1 MGALN
6 LSQVLWEERRAL
18 AGAPLEFPP
27 KDKDPATGGSAKL
40 APAQPASEAPPTPA
54 PPPSATS
61 AQASQRSSLSSQG
74 PSLPPTAPVPEQLLE
89 VYRALN
95 ADDRWA
101 LCLSGGGIR
110 SASFALGILQRI
122 AALKVRS
129 KRPDEEPGSAL
140 AQFEYLSTVSG
151 GGYIGSWLS
160 AWLYQER
167 RREKVREKSSA
178 AAAAGAHKTN
188 RSSAPDPVG
197 LLNRRDSR
205 GRLGDHEEAEPISN
219 LRRNSHFLAP
229 SFSSI
234 SPDLWSDVASVL
246 RNLFLNW
253 VLLVPPM
260 ILAVLITKALYFAV
274 IDAQSIK
281 DERMWFLGLMI
292 VPTLCFLVSLSFSF
306 ANRPA
311 RGWINVSQSWF
322 LVCDLAPFLVGAALL
337 VFVLQSPYGLA
348 TLTDVTDKL
357 GFKPGEAEGLRFYVN
372 VVIRGALLGVVFYL
386 ASSLLARVWRRV
398 FGHSARSPRTGTVS
412 PWQRWID
419 LAAWC
424 VAGGAFGLLSAA
436 GLALLWYLNQHGSN
450 ATTAIFACVLGL
462 PWFVMARIVA
472 DVIYIAFAEFLS
484 EVDVGLEFQARSSG
498 IFTLAYIGW
507 LLWFGLVLGAPA
519 AAKWIESSAFVPSLA
534 AGGGIS
540 GLLSVILGAS
550 TKTKAAAEQVSGFR
564 QYLGLNTIAAIA
576 AALFAIILVALLSI
590 GWDAAFRSFEP
601 DASSHMPWTIV
612 LLAGFTLSV
621 LIIAASLVLS
631 INRYSLHSLYRN
643 RLVRAFLGA
652 SRDEKDRDKTKNA
665 FTDFDGRDS
674 PYLQDLWE
682 PGVVPRGARWRPF
695 HVISAALNLVSSKN
709 LAWQERMAAPFTF
722 SPLHCGSGSAA
733 FSDGAYRTTY
743 ARAEQERP
751 YGGAPLGLA
760 LGTAMAISGAAVSP
774 SMGYNSSPGVAFL
787 MALFNVR
794 LGWWLANPRGDNPE
808 YANVKPPFALWPF
821 FMEMFG
827 LTSETRRWVYL
838 TDGGHFENLGLYEMV
853 RRRCRVIVVSD
864 AGCDPDYSFEDL
876 GNALRKIWIDL
887 GVRIDL
893 HGLDLLKKRFKERPT
908 PAEQAPYW
916 AIGDI
921 RYHEAD
927 GGKSQ
932 DGVLLYFKSGLH
944 GTEPMGVLSYAIAHA
959 TFPHETTLNQFFS
972 ESQFESYRT
981 LGYEIAE
988 RAFAS
993 GGGLSAT
1000 ATTGAPPTFLSI
1012 VEKLKGDIRK
1022 GQDGEVADRV
1032 IPALA

>member
-1 MGALN
+1 L
-6 LSQVLWEERRAL
+6 
-18 AGAPLEFPP
+18 P
-27 KDKDPATGGSAKL
+27 
-40 APAQPASEAPPTPA
+40 
-54 PPPSATS
+54 
-61 AQASQRSSLSSQG
+61 
-74 PSLPPTAPVPEQLLE
+74 PPTAPTPEQLLT
-89 VYRALN
+89 VYQALN

-110 SASFALGILQRI
+110 SAAFALGILQRI
-122 AALKVRS
+122 AALEVTS
-129 KRPDEEPGSAL
+129 KRKGEAQGSAL
-140 AQFEYLSTVSG
+140 KQFEYLSTVSG

-160 AWLYQER
+160 AWLFQER
-167 RREKVREKSSA
+167 RREKERRKLIVPPIS
-178 AAAAGAHKTN
+178 GAL
-188 RSSAPDPVG
+188 SESPAPDTVVPA
-197 LLNRRDSR
+197 LNRRESR
-205 GRLGDHEEAEPISN
+205 GLLGDHEEAEPVSN

-253 VLLVPPM
+253 ILLVPPM
-260 ILAVLITKALYFAV
+260 ILAVIVTKALYFAV
-274 IDAQSIK
+274 IDAQNITEENTSAA
-281 DERMWFLGLMI
+281 FLVVMG
-292 VPTLCFLVSLSFSF
+292 VPTLCFLASLSFSV

-311 RGWINVSQSWF
+311 RGWINVSQPRF
-322 LVCDLAPFLVGAALL
+322 LVCDLLPFLFGAALL
-337 VFVLQSPYGLA
+337 VFVLQSPYGLWA
-348 TLTDVTDKL
+348 LTKVTSAL
-357 GFKPGEAEGLRFYVN
+357 GVPFDEKVKGARFYGG
-372 VVIRGALLGVVFYL
+372 VIARGAVLGAVFYSASL
-386 ASSLLARVWRRV
+386 ALAYLWTLV
-398 FGHSARSPRTGTVS
+398 FGKTARPPRTRH
-412 PWQRWID
+412 WQRGID

-424 VAGGAFGLLSAA
+424 VAGAAFGLLGGA
-436 GLALLWYLNQHGSN
+436 GLALLWYFSESGLD
-450 ATTAIFACVLGL
+450 ATSAGFACVLGL
-462 PWFVMARIVA
+462 PWIVLARIIA
-472 DVIYIAFAEFLS
+472 DVIYISVAEFLS

-498 IFTLAYIGW
+498 IFTLAYLGW

-519 AAKWIESSAFVPSLA
+519 AAKWIASSAFVTSLA

-540 GLLSVILGAS
+540 GLLSIILGAS
-550 TKTKAAAEQVSGFR
+550 SKTKAAAEQVSGFR

-590 GWDAAFRSFEP
+590 GCDAAFTAFKP
-601 DASSHMPWTIV
+601 DANGHTPWKIMLLAGIV
-612 LLAGFTLSV
+612 LLV
-621 LIIAASLVLS
+621 LIAAASLVLS

-652 SRDEKDRDKTKNA
+652 SRSEKDRDRTKNA

-674 PYLQDLWE
+674 PYLQQLWE
-682 PGVVPRGARWRPF
+682 PGIVPTGANWRPF

-722 SPLHCGSGSAA
+722 SPLHCGSGSSA
-733 FSDGAYRTTY
+733 FSDGAFRTTY
-743 ARAEQERP
+743 ARAEQPQP
-751 YGGAPLGLA
+751 YGGAPLGLT

-808 YANVKPPFALWPF
+808 YANIKPPFALWPF

-827 LTSETRRWVYL
+827 LTSETRRWIYL

-887 GVRIDL
+887 GVQIDL
-893 HGLDLLKKRFKERPT
+893 HGLDLLKKRFTERPS
-908 PAEQAPYW
+908 PAKEGPYW

-921 RYHEAD
+921 LYSEAD

-932 DGVLLYFKSGLH
+932 NGVLLYFKSGLH
-944 GTEPMGVLSYAIAHA
+944 GTEPMGILSYAIAHA

-972 ESQFESYRT
+972 ESQFESYRS
-981 LGYEIAE
+981 LGFEIAD
-988 RAFAS
+988 RAFET
-993 GGGLSAT
+993 GEGLAVD
-1000 ATTGAPPTFLSI
+1000 AATGAPPTFLSI
-1012 VEKLKGDIRK
+1012 VEKLKRK
-1022 GQDGEVADRV
+1022 NWAGVE
-1032 IPALA
+1032 PAATLTGKP

>member
-6 LSQVLWEERRAL
+6 LSQVLWQERRAL
-18 AGAPLEFPP
+18 AGVPLELPDDRAPLPDSSP
-27 KDKDPATGGSAKL
+27 K
-40 APAQPASEAPPTPA
+40 PA
-54 PPPSATS
+54 P
-61 AQASQRSSLSSQG
+61 SSQ
-74 PSLPPTAPVPEQLLE
+74 PVYPVLDLPAETSPPPLPRPTDPVPGKLLD
-89 VYRALN
+89 VYEALN

-110 SASFALGILQRI
+110 SAAFALGVLQRI
-122 AALKVRS
+122 AALEVTS
-129 KRPDEEPGSAL
+129 KRGNEQPGSAL
-140 AQFEYLSTVSG
+140 KQFEYLSTVSG

-160 AWLYQER
+160 AWLFQER
-167 RREKVREKSSA
+167 RREKECRKRIIPPIGRTLSEDPP
-178 AAAAGAHKTN
+178 
-188 RSSAPDPVG
+188 PDTVVPA
-197 LLNRRDSR
+197 LNRRESR
-205 GRLGDHEEAEPISN
+205 GALGDHEEAEPISN

-253 VLLVPPM
+253 ILLVPPM
-260 ILAVLITKALYFAV
+260 ILAVLVTKALYFAV
-274 IDAQSIK
+274 IDAQSITK
-281 DERMWFLGLMI
+281 ENTSAGFLVVMG
-292 VPTLCFLVSLSFSF
+292 VPTLCFLVSLSFSV

-311 RGWINVSQSWF
+311 RGWINVSQPRF
-322 LVCDLAPFLVGAALL
+322 LVCDLMPFLFGAALL
-337 VFVLQSPYGLA
+337 VFVLQSPYGLWA
-348 TLTDVTDKL
+348 LTKVTSAL
-357 GFKPGEAEGLRFYVN
+357 GVPFDEKVKGARFYGG
-372 VVIRGALLGVVFYL
+372 VIARGAVLGAMFYSASWVLAYLWTYVF
-386 ASSLLARVWRRV
+386 AKTARPP
-398 FGHSARSPRTGTVS
+398 RSR
-412 PWQRWID
+412 PWQLWID

-424 VAGGAFGLLSAA
+424 TAGAAFGLLVGA
-436 GLALLWYLNQHGSN
+436 GLALLWYFSKSGLD
-450 ATTAIFACVLGL
+450 ATSAGFACVLGL
-462 PWFVMARIVA
+462 PWIVLARIIA
-472 DVIYIAFAEFLS
+472 DVIYISVAEFLS

-498 IFTLAYIGW
+498 IFTLAYLGW

-519 AAKWIESSAFVPSLA
+519 AAKWIASSAFVTSLA

-550 TKTKAAAEQVSGFR
+550 SKTRAAAEQVSGFR

-590 GWDAAFRSFEP
+590 GCDAAFRPFEP
-601 DASSHMPWTIV
+601 DANGHTPWTIM
-612 LLAGFTLSV
+612 LLAGLVLSV
-621 LIIAASLVLS
+621 LTTAASLVLS

-682 PGVVPRGARWRPF
+682 PGVVPIGAKWKPF
-695 HVISAALNLVSSKN
+695 HVINAALNLVSSKN

-722 SPLHCGSGSAA
+722 SPLHCGSGSAI

-743 ARAEQERP
+743 ATATQPQP
-751 YGGAPLGLA
+751 YGGPPLGLT

-794 LGWWLANPRGDNPE
+794 LGWWLANPRGDNPD
-808 YANVKPPFALWPF
+808 YAKVKPPFALRPF

-827 LTSETRRWVYL
+827 LTSETERWVYL

-853 RRRCRVIVVSD
+853 RRRCRLIVVSD
-864 AGCDPDYSFEDL
+864 AGCDPDYTFEDL

-921 RYHEAD
+921 RYGEAD
-927 GGKSQ
+927 GGNSQ
-932 DGVLLYFKSGLH
+932 DGLLLYFKSGLH
-944 GTEPMGVLSYAIAHA
+944 GTEPMSVLSYAIAHG

-972 ESQFESYRT
+972 ESQFESYRM
-981 LGYEIAE
+981 LGYEIAD
-988 RAFAS
+988 RAFKA
-993 GGGLSAT
+993 GGVS
-1000 ATTGAPPTFLSI
+1000 TGAPPTFLSI
-1012 VEKLKGDIRK
+1012 VEKLKADIQK
-1022 GQDGEVADRV
+1022 GQGQDEELADRV
-1032 IPALA
+1032 IPAMA

>member
-18 AGAPLEFPP
+18 AGAALEFERNGNGSPKPPEPP
-27 KDKDPATGGSAKL
+27 KQAEPPKP
-40 APAQPASEAPPTPA
+40 APAPSSKTAFLITEPPPKIPPPTDA
-54 PPPSATS
+54 
-61 AQASQRSSLSSQG
+61 
-74 PSLPPTAPVPEQLLE
+74 VPDDLLK

-122 AALKVRS
+122 AALKVTS
-129 KRPDEEPGSAL
+129 KRQGEDADTAL
-140 AQFEYLSTVSG
+140 TQFEYLSTVSG

-167 RREKVREKSSA
+167 ERAKLRKRRPERTAANADEVKQDDTACTKTDQADHVVSA
-178 AAAAGAHKTN
+178 
-188 RSSAPDPVG
+188 
-197 LLNRRDSR
+197 LNQRDSF
-205 GRLGDHEEAEPISN
+205 GQLGDHEEPEPISN
-219 LRRNSHFLAP
+219 LRRNSHFLSP

-253 VLLVPPM
+253 ILLVPPM
-260 ILAVLITKALYFAV
+260 ILAVVVTMALYFAV
-274 IDAQSIK
+274 IDAQSFTR
-281 DERMWFLGLMI
+281 ENTSAGFLIVMG
-292 VPTLCFLVSLSFSF
+292 VPTLCILASLSFSV

-322 LVCDLAPFLVGAALL
+322 LAYDLLPFLFGAALL
-337 VFVLQSPYGLA
+337 VFVLQSPYGLWA
-348 TLTDVTDKL
+348 LTKVTSAL
-357 GFKPGEAEGLRFYVN
+357 GVPFDEKVKGARFYGA
-372 VVIRGALLGVVFYL
+372 VIARGAVLGAVFYS
-386 ASSLLARVWRRV
+386 ASLVFAYLWTFVFKKTARPP
-398 FGHSARSPRTGTVS
+398 RSR

-424 VAGGAFGLLSAA
+424 VAGAAFGLIVGA
-436 GLALLWYLNQHGSN
+436 GLALLWYFSESGLNAASAG
-450 ATTAIFACVLGL
+450 FACVLGL
-462 PWFVMARIVA
+462 PWIVLARIVA
-472 DVIYIAFAEFLS
+472 DVIYISVAEFLS

-519 AAKWIESSAFVPSLA
+519 AAKWIAGSAFVTSLA
-534 AGGGIS
+534 AGGGVS
-540 GLLSVILGAS
+540 GLLSVVLGAS
-550 TKTKAAAEQVSGFR
+550 SKTKAAAEQVSGFR

-590 GWDAAFRSFEP
+590 GCDAALRASRP
-601 DASSHMPWTIV
+601 DADGHAPWMIV
-612 LLAGFTLSV
+612 LMAGLVLSV
-621 LIIAASLVLS
+621 LIVVASLVLS

-652 SRDEKDRDKTKNA
+652 SRHESDRDRTKNA

-674 PYLQDLWE
+674 PYLEELWDH
-682 PGVVPRGARWRPF
+682 GVVPKGASWRPL

-722 SPLHCGSGSAA
+722 SPLHCGSAI
-733 FSDGAYRTTY
+733 FSEGAYRTTY
-743 ARAEQERP
+743 ATAGQQP
-751 YGGAPLGLA
+751 YGGKLT

-794 LGWWLANPRGDNPE
+794 LGWWLANPRGGNPE

-827 LTSETRRWVYL
+827 LTSETERWVYL

-893 HGLDLLKKRFKERPT
+893 HGLDLLKKRFTERPS
-908 PAEQAPYW
+908 PAKEGPYW

-921 RYHEAD
+921 LYREAD
-927 GGKSQ
+927 GGDSQ
-932 DGVLLYFKSGLH
+932 NGVLLYFKSGLH
-944 GTEPMGVLSYAIAHA
+944 GTEPMGVLSYAIAHG
-959 TFPHETTLNQFFS
+959 TFPHESTLNQFFS
-972 ESQFESYRT
+972 ESQFESYRA
-981 LGYEIAE
+981 LGYEIAD
-988 RAFAS
+988 RAFET
-993 GGGLSAT
+993 GEGLAVDP
-1000 ATTGAPPTFLSI
+1000 ATGAAPTFLSI
-1012 VEKLKGDIRK
+1012 IKKLKGK
-1022 GQDGEVADRV
+1022 NWGEVESVATLSGK
-1032 IPALA
+1032 P

>member
-6 LSQVLWEERRAL
+6 LSQVLWQERRAL
-18 AGAPLEFPP
+18 AGVPLELPE
-27 KDKDPATGGSAKL
+27 DKDPLPDSSPK
-40 APAQPASEAPPTPA
+40 PA
-54 PPPSATS
+54 P
-61 AQASQRSSLSSQG
+61 SSQ
-74 PSLPPTAPVPEQLLE
+74 PVYPVLDLPAETSPPPLPRPTDRVPGKLLD
-89 VYRALN
+89 VYQAFN

-110 SASFALGILQRI
+110 SAAFALGILQRI
-122 AALKVRS
+122 AALEVAS
-129 KRPDEEPGSAL
+129 KRQDEKPGSAL
-140 AQFEYLSTVSG
+140 KQFEYLSTVSG

-160 AWLYQER
+160 AWLFQER
-167 RREKVREKSSA
+167 RRGKERRKLMVPPIG
-178 AAAAGAHKTN
+178 GALNEDDT
-188 RSSAPDPVG
+188 PDTVVPA
-197 LLNRRDSR
+197 LNQRDSR
-205 GRLGDHEEAEPISN
+205 GPLGDHEEAEPISN
-219 LRRNSHFLAP
+219 LRRNSHFLSP
-229 SFSSI
+229 SFSAI

-253 VLLVPPM
+253 ILLVPPM
-260 ILAVLITKALYFAV
+260 ILAVLVTKALYFAL
-274 IDAQSIK
+274 IDARNITRENTSAL
-281 DERMWFLGLMI
+281 FLVVMI
-292 VPTLCFLVSLSFSF
+292 VPTLCFLASLSFSV

-311 RGWINVSQSWF
+311 RGWINVSQPRF
-322 LVCDLAPFLVGAALL
+322 LACDLMLFLFGAALL
-337 VFVLQSPYGLA
+337 VFVLQSPYGLWA
-348 TLTDVTDKL
+348 LTKVTDEL
-357 GFKPGEAEGLRFYVN
+357 GVEFDAKVKGAQFYGA
-372 VVIRGALLGVVFYL
+372 VIARGAVLGAVFYL
-386 ASSLLARVWRRV
+386 VSWVLARLWTYV
-398 FGHSARSPRTGTVS
+398 FGKTRRPPPPR

-419 LAAWC
+419 LGAWC
-424 VAGGAFGLLSAA
+424 VAGAAFGLLSAA
-436 GLALLWYLNQHGSN
+436 GLALLWYLNRSGSD
-450 ATTAIFACVLGL
+450 ATTAGFACVLGL
-462 PWFVMARIVA
+462 PWIVMARIIA
-472 DVIYIAFAEFLS
+472 DVIYISFAEFLS

-498 IFTLAYIGW
+498 IFTLAYLGW

-519 AAKWIESSAFVPSLA
+519 AARLIENSVFVPSLA

-550 TKTKAAAEQVSGFR
+550 SKTKAAAEQAAGFR

-576 AALFAIILVALLSI
+576 AALFAVILIALLSI
-590 GWDAAFRSFEP
+590 GWDAAFRSFEA
-601 DASSHMPWTIV
+601 DANAHMPWTIV
-612 LLAGFTLSV
+612 LLVGFALSA

-652 SRDEKDRDKTKNA
+652 SRNESDRDKTKNA

-674 PYLQDLWE
+674 PYLQDLWDH
-682 PGVVPRGARWRPF
+682 GVVPTGANWRPF

-722 SPLHCGSGSAA
+722 SPLHCGSGSAI
-733 FSDGAYRTTY
+733 FSDGAYRTTF
-743 ARAEQERP
+743 ATTTQPQP
-751 YGGAPLGLA
+751 YGGKLT

-794 LGWWLANPRGDNPE
+794 LGWWLANPRGDNPDF
-808 YANVKPPFALWPF
+808 AKVKPPFALRPF

-827 LTSETRRWVYL
+827 LTSETERWVYL

-853 RRRCRVIVVSD
+853 RRRCRLIVVSD
-864 AGCDPDYSFEDL
+864 AGCDPDYTFEDL

-887 GVRIDL
+887 GVCIDL

-921 RYHEAD
+921 RYGEAD
-927 GGKSQ
+927 GGNSQ
-932 DGVLLYFKSGLH
+932 DGLLLYFKSGLH
-944 GTEPMGVLSYAIAHA
+944 GTEPMSVLSYAIAHG

-972 ESQFESYRT
+972 ESQFESYRM
-981 LGYEIAE
+981 LGYEIAD
-988 RAFAS
+988 RAFKAGWAS
-993 GGGLSAT
+993 TGS
-1000 ATTGAPPTFLSI
+1000 TTGAPPTLLSI
-1012 VEKLKGDIRK
+1012 VEKLKADIQK
-1022 GQDGEVADRV
+1022 GQDGELADRV

>member
-6 LSQVLWEERRAL
+6 LAQVLWEERRAL
-18 AGAPLEFPP
+18 AGASLQFAP
-27 KDKDPATGGSAKL
+27 KKENDPAPRTS
-40 APAQPASEAPPTPA
+40 SDAPPTPGPSPQPA
-54 PPPSATS
+54 FDLSISNQQRSPEPPPGALPAAT
-61 AQASQRSSLSSQG
+61 AA
-74 PSLPPTAPVPEQLLE
+74 VPGQLLT
-89 VYRALN
+89 VFQALN

-110 SASFALGILQRI
+110 SAAFALGILQRI
-122 AALKVRS
+122 AKLKVTSKRTDEKAGPALK
-129 KRPDEEPGSAL
+129 
-140 AQFEYLSTVSG
+140 QFEYLSTVSG

-160 AWLYQER
+160 AWLYQEH
-167 RREKVREKSSA
+167 EKSHKEQPD
-178 AAAAGAHKTN
+178 GAHAKAGEVKQSHAADSGTDTAALVV
-188 RSSAPDPVG
+188 SS
-197 LLNRRDSR
+197 LNQRDSR
-205 GRLGDHEEAEPISN
+205 GQLGDHEEAEPISN
-219 LRRNSHFLAP
+219 LRRNSHFLSP

-260 ILAVLITKALYFAV
+260 ILAVLVTKALYFAV
-274 IDAQSIK
+274 IDAQHITRENTSAA
-281 DERMWFLGLMI
+281 FLVLMGA
-292 VPTLCFLVSLSFSF
+292 PTVCFLVSLSFSV

-311 RGWINVSQSWF
+311 RGWINVSQPRF
-322 LVCDLAPFLVGAALL
+322 LFFDLMPFLFGATLL
-337 VFVLQSPYGLA
+337 VFVLQSPYGLWA
-348 TLTDVTDKL
+348 LTKVTSALGVPFDAQDK
-357 GFKPGEAEGLRFYVN
+357 GARFYAG
-372 VVIRGALLGVVFYL
+372 VVARGAALGVVFYL
-386 ASSLLARVWRRV
+386 ASWVLAYLWTYAFGKTARRPRANPWLL
-398 FGHSARSPRTGTVS
+398 
-412 PWQRWID
+412 WID
-419 LAAWC
+419 LVAWC
-424 VAGGAFGLLSAA
+424 AAGAAFGLVSGA
-436 GLALLWYLNQHGSN
+436 GLALLWMFSESGLDARSAG
-450 ATTAIFACVLGL
+450 FACVLGL
-462 PWFVMARIVA
+462 PWIVLARIIA

-498 IFTLAYIGW
+498 LFTLAYLGW
-507 LLWFGLVLGAPA
+507 LIWFGLVLGAPA
-519 AAKWIESSAFVPSLA
+519 AAKLIASKVFVSSLA

-540 GLLSVILGAS
+540 GLLSVMLGAS
-550 TKTKAAAEQVSGFR
+550 SKTKAAAEQVSGFR
-564 QYLGLNTIAAIA
+564 QYLGLNTLAAIA
-576 AALFAIILVALLSI
+576 AALFAIVLVALLSI
-590 GWDAAFRSFEP
+590 GWDAAFKSIQP
-601 DASSHMPWTIV
+601 NGNGHMPWTIV
-612 LLAGFTLSV
+612 FLVGFLLSV
-621 LIIAASLVLS
+621 WIVVASLVLS

-652 SRDEKDRDKTKNA
+652 SRKEKDRDRTKNA

-674 PYLQDLWE
+674 PYLQQLWK
-682 PGVVPRGARWRPF
+682 PGVVPTGANWRPF

-722 SPLHCGSGSAA
+722 SPLHCGSGSAV

-743 ARAEQERP
+743 ATATQPQP
-751 YGGAPLGLA
+751 YGGAPLGLT
-760 LGTAMAISGAAVSP
+760 LGTAMAVSGAAVSP

-794 LGWWLANPRGDNPE
+794 LGWWLANPRGDNPD
-808 YANVKPPFALWPF
+808 YAKVKPPFALRPF

-827 LTSETRRWVYL
+827 LTSETERWVYL

-921 RYHEAD
+921 RYSEAD
-927 GGKSQ
+927 GEEAK
-932 DGVLLYFKSGLH
+932 DGLLLYFKSGLH

-972 ESQFESYRT
+972 ESQFESYRA
-981 LGYEIAE
+981 LGYEIAG
-988 RAFAS
+988 RAFES
-993 GGGLSAT
+993 GGGLAVDAKT
-1000 ATTGAPPTFLSI
+1000 KMPPTFLSI
-1012 VEKLKGDIRK
+1012 VEKLKTQMPGCTDS
-1022 GQDGEVADRV
+1022 V
-1032 IPALA
+1032 PAPSG

>member
-18 AGAPLEFPP
+18 VGEPLEFAP
-27 KDKDPATGGSAKL
+27 KKDSAPGTSPTS
-40 APAQPASEAPPTPA
+40 APSASEAAPTPA
-54 PPPSATS
+54 SSASATS
-61 AQASQRSSLSSQG
+61 TPAPQQSSETSPGS
-74 PSLPPTAPVPEQLLE
+74 SLPPACPKNLLD
-89 VYRALN
+89 VFRVLN

-122 AALKVRS
+122 SALKVTS

-140 AQFEYLSTVSG
+140 TQFEYLSTVSG

-167 RREKVREKSSA
+167 RREKVREKSA
-178 AAAAGAHKTN
+178 GATAAGARKAS
-188 RSSAPDPVG
+188 RSSIPDPVVS
-197 LLNRRDSR
+197 LNRRDSR
-205 GRLGDHEEAEPISN
+205 GKLGDHEEAEPISN
-219 LRRNSHFLAP
+219 LRRNSHFLSP
-229 SFSSI
+229 SFSAI

-253 VLLVPPM
+253 ILLVPPM
-260 ILAVLITKALYFAV
+260 ILAVLVTKALYFAL
-274 IDAQSIK
+274 IDARSITR
-281 DERMWFLGLMI
+281 ENTSALFLVVMI
-292 VPTLCFLVSLSFSF
+292 VPTLCFLASLSFSV

-311 RGWINVSQSWF
+311 RGWINVSQPRF
-322 LVCDLAPFLVGAALL
+322 LACDLMFFLFGAALL
-337 VFVLQSPYGLA
+337 VFVLQSPYGLWA
-348 TLTDVTDKL
+348 LTKVTDAL
-357 GFKPGEAEGLRFYVN
+357 GVEFDAKVKGAQFYGA
-372 VVIRGALLGVVFYL
+372 VIARGAVLGAVFYL
-386 ASSLLARVWRRV
+386 VSWVLARLWTYV
-398 FGHSARSPRTGTVS
+398 FGKTRRPPPPR

-419 LAAWC
+419 LGAWC
-424 VAGGAFGLLSAA
+424 VAGAAFGLLSAA
-436 GLALLWYLNQHGSN
+436 GLALLWYFNRSGSD
-450 ATTAIFACVLGL
+450 ATMAGFACVLGL
-462 PWFVMARIVA
+462 PWIVMARIIA
-472 DVIYIAFAEFLS
+472 DVIYISFAEFLS

-498 IFTLAYIGW
+498 IFMLAYIGW

-519 AAKWIESSAFVPSLA
+519 AAKWIESSVFVPSLA

-540 GLLSVILGAS
+540 GLLSVMLGAS
-550 TKTKAAAEQVSGFR
+550 SKTKAAAEQVSGFR

-590 GWDAAFRSFEP
+590 SWDAAFRSFEP
-601 DASSHMPWTIV
+601 DANSHMPWTIV
-612 LLAGFTLSV
+612 FLAGFALSV

-665 FTDFDGRDS
+665 FTDFDGGDS

-682 PGVVPRGARWRPF
+682 PGVVPRGANWRPF

-722 SPLHCGSGSAA
+722 SPLHCGSGSAI
-733 FSDGAYRTTY
+733 FSDGAYRTTF
-743 ARAEQERP
+743 ATTTQPQP
-751 YGGAPLGLA
+751 YGGKLT

-794 LGWWLANPRGDNPE
+794 LGWWLANPRGDNPDF
-808 YANVKPPFALWPF
+808 AKVKPPFALRPF

-827 LTSETRRWVYL
+827 LTSETERWVYL

-853 RRRCRVIVVSD
+853 RRRCRLIVVSD
-864 AGCDPDYSFEDL
+864 AGCDPDYTFEDL

-887 GVRIDL
+887 GVCIDL

-921 RYHEAD
+921 RYGEAD
-927 GGKSQ
+927 GGNSQ
-932 DGVLLYFKSGLH
+932 NGLLLYFKSGLH
-944 GTEPMGVLSYAIAHA
+944 GTEPMSVLSYAIAHG

-972 ESQFESYRT
+972 ESQFESYRM
-981 LGYEIAE
+981 LGHEIAD
-988 RAFAS
+988 RAFKA
-993 GGGLSAT
+993 GGVS
-1000 ATTGAPPTFLSI
+1000 TGAPPTLLSI
-1012 VEKLKGDIRK
+1012 VEKLKADIQK
-1022 GQDGEVADRV
+1022 GEDGELADRV
-1032 IPALA
+1032 IPAMA